1 MADTGIVEIDGKR
14 MKKCPGWEGNSY
26 SCGRGNPRLI
36 AEEAEVCE
44 NCSRGMRKRGQK
56 TREEQ
61 EQAERKERER
71 IARLDRGV
79 ATLEARI
86 APDVEAGKA
95 AVAFVLRALDEM
107 KEEDV
112 DPATYWKGDALAPSS
127 KMEILRHFAGV
138 QEPEEKRR
146 RGYYR

>member
-1 MADTGIVEIDGKR
+1 MAEPIIIDGKP
-14 MKKCPGWEGNSY
+14 MKKCPGWEGNSFR
-26 SCGRGNPRLI
+26 CGRGNPRLI
-36 AEEAEVCE
+36 AETAEVCE

-71 IARLDRGV
+71 IAKLERGV
-79 ATLEARI
+79 AALEARL
-86 APDVEAGKA
+86 DAGSSMGAKV
-95 AVAFVLRALDEM
+95 AVAGVLRALDGM
-107 KEEDV
+107 REEDV
-112 DPATYWKGDALAPSS
+112 DPTTYWKGDGLGSNV

-138 QEPEEKRR
+138 EEPVEKR